1 MCKSSSLVF
10 VLGFAFA
17 FRLEVYS
24 IRLVAVILL
33 IVIGVLLMVAT
44 EANFDLPGF
53 VLVMSGS
60 ALSGL
65 RWSLAQLLLK
75 NRKTGLD
82 NPAAMIFWL
91 APIMGVT
98 LATLS
103 MLVESWRDI
112 FSSHFFSSLDQF
124 MKTSLFLL
132 LPGTLAFCMVMSEF

>member
-24 IRLVAVILL
+24 LRLVAVILL
-33 IVIGVLLMVAT
+33 IVLGVLLMVAT
-44 EANFDLPGF
+44 KTNFDLPGF

-65 RWSLAQLLLK
+65 RWSLAQVLLK
-75 NRKTGLD
+75 NKKTGLD

-91 APIMGVT
+91 APVMGAT
-98 LATLS
+98 LAILS
-103 MLVESWRDI
+103 VIVEDWRDV
-112 FSSHFFSSLDQF
+112 FSSHFFSDFSQVL
-124 MKTSLFLL
+124 KTSGFLL
-132 LPGTLAFCMVMSEF
+132 LPGTLAFCMIMSEY